1 MEDTLTSLK
10 HLGSSFGRDENTKE
24 NNFFSSKSFKNYLWR
39 NYIVRY
45 FYKEFELSKRND
57 YMNFK
62 LGLFEELLEIDNSKP
77 IHWNMKDLKRKVYC
91 ILDCSKNSFKTEKD
105 IQKRDFKNNTEH
117 FGLSICYL
125 LMFIIRG
132 VIKTSRYGKNYF
144 SFGFD
149 FMSVGNERN
158 MRFLNFKLKTKKE
171 VLKVEDVLTEITKP
185 FNNPSYSCDNNYKS
199 GIINKYISYYKNF
212 YMNEYLIK

>member
-1 MEDTLTSLK
+1 MES
-10 HLGSSFGRDENTKE
+10 G

-45 FYKEFELSKRND
+45 FYKEFEFSKGND
-57 YMNFK
+57 YMKFK

-91 ILDCSKNSFKTEKD
+91 ILDYNKNSFKTEKD

-132 VIKTSRYGKNYF
+132 VIKTPLIYIILLNRYVVYLSNLFYYMMCKLFQQYF
-144 SFGFD
+144 
-149 FMSVGNERN
+149 
-158 MRFLNFKLKTKKE
+158 
-171 VLKVEDVLTEITKP
+171 
-185 FNNPSYSCDNNYKS
+185 
-199 GIINKYISYYKNF
+199 
-212 YMNEYLIK
+212 YLFHR

>member
-1 MEDTLTSLK
+1 M
-10 HLGSSFGRDENTKE
+10 SSFSQEKPEFDFIEFSKE
-24 NNFFSSKSFKNYLWR
+24 NNFFSSKSFKNYLWK
-39 NYIVRY
+39 NYIVRL
-45 FYKEFELSKRND
+45 FYKEFEFSKGND
-57 YMNFK
+57 YMKFK
-62 LGLFEELLEIDNSKP
+62 SGLFEELLEIDNSKP

-91 ILDCSKNSFKTEKD
+91 ILDYDKNSVKTERD

-132 VIKTSRYGKNYF
+132 VIKTSKYGKNYF

-171 VLKVEDVLTEITKP
+171 VLKVEDILTEITKP

-212 YMNEYLIK
+212 YKNEYLIK

>member
-1 MEDTLTSLK
+1 MEY
-10 HLGSSFGRDENTKE
+10 G

-45 FYKEFELSKRND
+45 FYKEFEFSSFPQEKPGFDFIEFSKRND
-57 YMNFK
+57 YMKFK
-62 LGLFEELLEIDNSKP
+62 LGLFEELLEIDNSNP

-91 ILDCSKNSFKTEKD
+91 ILDYNKNSVKTERD

-149 FMSVGNERN
+149 FMNVGNERIN
-158 MRFLNFKLKTKKE
+158 RFLNLKLKTKKE
-171 VLKVEDVLTEITKP
+171 VLKIENILTEITKP
-185 FNNPSYSCDNNYKS
+185 FNNPSYPCDNNYKS

-212 YMNEYLIK
+212 YKNEYLIK